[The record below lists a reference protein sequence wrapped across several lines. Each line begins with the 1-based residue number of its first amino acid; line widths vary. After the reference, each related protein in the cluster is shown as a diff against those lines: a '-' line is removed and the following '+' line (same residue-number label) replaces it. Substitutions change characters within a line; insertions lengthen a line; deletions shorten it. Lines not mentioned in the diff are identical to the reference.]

1 MVMFSKHA
9 SAKPVSAKYLKLR
22 QDADKAI
29 NLNEF
34 SDEDILNGDL
44 KDGFTEGLPVPTGE
58 GDPNTYRTDPRI
70 TSEGTEKP
78 VDVRTLENR

>member
-1 MVMFSKHA
+1 MVMFSKSE
-9 SAKPVSAKYLKLR
+9 SAKPVSTDYLKLR

-34 SDEDILNGDL
+34 SDEDIVNGDL

-58 GDPNTYRTDPRI
+58 GDPNTYKTDPRI

-78 VDVRTLENR
+78 VDVRTLDNR

>member
-1 MVMFSKHA
+1 MFSKSE
-9 SAKPVSAKYLKLR
+9 SAKPVSTDYLKLR

-34 SDEDILNGDL
+34 SDEDIVNGDL

-58 GDPNTYRTDPRI
+58 GDPNTYKTDPRI

-78 VDVRTLENR
+78 VDVRTLDNR

>member
-1 MVMFSKHA
+1 MFSKSE
-9 SAKPVSAKYLKLR
+9 SAKPVSTDYLKLR

-34 SDEDILNGDL
+34 SDEDIVNGDL

-58 GDPNTYRTDPRI
+58 GDPNTYKTDPRI
-70 TSEGTEKP
+70 TSEGTEKST
-78 VDVRTLENR
+78 DVRTLDNR